1 MTMRVLVVD
10 DIPVNVILLAE
21 RLKLASYQVVTATS
35 GAEAL
40 KIIKQ
45 SPPDIVLLD
54 VMMPG
59 MSGYEVCQEIRR
71 DEKHA
76 GLPVVLVTALDKDS
90 DRQTGL
96 DAGADEFLTKPAE
109 DDVLFPAM
117 QRAVRKRAQ
126 R

>member
-1 MTMRVLVVD
+1 MRVLVVD

-40 KIIKQ
+40 EIISQ

-59 MSGYEVCQEIRR
+59 MSGYDVCRSIRSE
-71 DEKHA
+71 EKSA
-76 GLPVVLVTALDKDS
+76 RLPVVLVTALDKDS
-90 DRQTGL
+90 DRQDGL
-96 DAGADEFLTKPAE
+96 DAGADEFLTKPV
-109 DDVLFPAM
+109 DDDALFPAM
-117 QRAVRKRAQ
+117 QRAARKRSH

>member
-1 MTMRVLVVD
+1 MRVLVVD

-40 KIIKQ
+40 KIIRQ

-96 DAGADEFLTKPAE
+96 DAGADEFLTKPAD
-109 DDVLFPAM
+109 DDVLFSAM

-126 R
+126 Q

>member
-1 MTMRVLVVD
+1 MRVLVVD

-40 KIIKQ
+40 KIIRQ

-96 DAGADEFLTKPAE
+96 DAGADEFLTKPAD

-126 R
+126 Q